1 MSGRPPLP
9 VGAHGNITTRQL
21 AAKLWEASCRY
32 RDADGETRKVKR
44 RGASRSG
51 AENALRA
58 ALAERRHAA
67 EAHLTPDSRVRDA
80 AEAWLE
86 QRETQLEAGE
96 LAPSTLTVYRSA
108 WTLYIEPA
116 LGGLR
121 LREVTVAR
129 CEVWK
134 LELRKR
140 KGAAATKSA
149 RTVLSGILGYAAR
162 MGAIPTNPVRDIS
175 PIPGGRR
182 KPPRAL
188 TRDERARWLAA
199 MEADEKAAR
208 WAIPDLTRFMLA
220 TGCRISEALAVSW
233 DEVDLEAGTV
243 AVRWHLVPVRG
254 VGLQRVAGAKS
265 EAGTRVL
272 RVPRW
277 CVDMLLARRV
287 AEDSGYPVFPDDLGG
302 WRWPGNVLRVLRQAR
317 DEAGFSWVTSHVFRK
332 TCVTVLDE
340 AGLSARAIADV
351 AGHADPSMT
360 QRVYMGRGIASEEA
374 ATALEDLL

>member
-1 MSGRPPLP
+1 MTGRPPLP
-9 VGAHGNITTRQL
+9 VGTHGRITTRQL
-21 AAKLWEASCRY
+21 GGKLWEARCRF
-32 RDADGETRKVKR
+32 RDADGETRQLR
-44 RGASRSG
+44 RRARSRSA
-51 AENALRA
+51 AENAVKA
-58 ALAERRHAA
+58 ALSERRHTAG
-67 EAHLTPDSRVRDA
+67 AHLGPDSRVRDA
-80 AEAWLE
+80 AAHWFE
-86 QRETQLEAGE
+86 QRQAQQEAGE
-96 LAPSTLTVYRSA
+96 LAHSTLTVYRSA
-108 WTLYIEPA
+108 WTLYVEPA

-134 LELRKR
+134 LELRTR
-140 KGAAATKSA
+140 KGASATKSA

-182 KPPRAL
+182 AQPRAL

-199 MEADEKAAR
+199 MEADGKAVR

-220 TGCRISEALAVSW
+220 TGARISEALAVSW

-243 AVRWHLVPVRG
+243 AVCWHLVPVRG

-265 EAGTRVL
+265 AAGTRML

-302 WRWPGNVLRVLRQAR
+302 WRWPGNVLRVMRQAR
-317 DEAGFSWVTSHVFRK
+317 DEAGFGWVTSHVFRK

-360 QRVYMGRGIASEEA
+360 QRVYMGRGIASEAA

>member
-21 AAKLWEASCRY
+21 GDKLWEARCRY
-32 RDADGETRKVKR
+32 RSPDGETRHLR
-44 RGASRSG
+44 RRARSRAA
-51 AENALRA
+51 AENAVKV
-58 ALAERRHAA
+58 ALSERRQAA
-67 EAHLTPDSRVRDA
+67 EAHLGPDSRVRDA
-80 AEAWLE
+80 AAHWFA
-86 QRETQLEAGE
+86 QRQAQQEAGE
-96 LAPSTLTVYRSA
+96 LAHPTLTVYRSA

-140 KGAAATKSA
+140 KGASATKSA

-162 MGAIPTNPVRDIS
+162 MGAIPANPVRDIS

-182 KPPRAL
+182 RPPRAM

-265 EAGTRVL
+265 AAGTRTL
-272 RVPRW
+272 QVPRW
-277 CVDMLLARRV
+277 CVDMLLGRRV
-287 AEDSGYPVFPDDLGG
+287 AEDSGYPVFPDELGG
-302 WRWPGNVLRVLRQAR
+302 WRWPGNVARVMRQAR
-317 DEAGFSWVTSHVFRK
+317 DAAGFGWVTSHVFRK

-360 QRVYMGRGIASEEA
+360 QRVYMGRGIASAEA
-374 ATALEDLL
+374 AAALEDLL